1 MLAKRINEFFG
12 ERKWS
17 TFNGFGI
24 EEFAEILESV
34 LHDLGYQYTVSSVM
48 AKWGERVMLGSY
60 CNPLLFNIGNIEI
73 RLTPAYADPMT
84 RLVFSIMSSKS
95 VLNDMRRVSVVTI
108 SPINNETKP
117 MIGSIMSELVCRLPH
132 PPWKINHHPRFRS
145 SPLLALRVKKMWQS
159 WLNM

>member
-17 TFNGFGI
+17 SFNGFGL
-24 EEFAEILESV
+24 EEFAEVLKGV
-34 LHDLGYQYTVSSVM
+34 LHDAGYNYSVKPVLP
-48 AKWGERVMLGSY
+48 KWGERVMLGSY
-60 CNPLLFNIGNIEI
+60 CNPLLFKIEDFEI

-95 VLNDMRRVSVVTI
+95 VLNDMRKVSVVTI
-108 SPINNETKP
+108 SPINNKTKP
-117 MIGSIMSELVCRLPH
+117 IIGSIMSELVRRLPH

-145 SPLLALRVKKMWQS
+145 SPLLALKVKKMWQS
-159 WLNM
+159 WLDT